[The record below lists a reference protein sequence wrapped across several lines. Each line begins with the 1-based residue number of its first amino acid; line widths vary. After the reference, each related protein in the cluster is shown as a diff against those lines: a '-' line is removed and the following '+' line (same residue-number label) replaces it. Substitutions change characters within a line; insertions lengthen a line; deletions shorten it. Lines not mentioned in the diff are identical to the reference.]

1 MSEQEVA
8 DLKTRVAVLETKNE
22 AAEVRLNSLEIDV
35 GKKFDRLEAKLDQV
49 LQAAR
54 GRPTWVVALAISGL
68 MTIRHRLSC
77 LFGNTPLKRYY
88 ASRKNENLPFAV

>member
-68 MTIRHRLSC
+68 MTIVTGLVVYLVTHH
-77 LFGNTPLKRYY
+77 
-88 ASRKNENLPFAV
+88 